1 MKPITLI
8 LMLSLLFSC
17 SEESIETMQDS
28 NVLLLKVD
36 YLTQAFEG
44 GTQIIVDEPISD
56 FDIISSYQAP
66 GDFGGIQLYSANS
79 NTLLFDGT
87 IIWMGL
93 GLMEYPANLKPASSF
108 ETLEEALPLPSAE
121 AFSKVMYDEYAYYP
135 EDMNLATIWSAI
147 DKLAVVKDFR
157 QSNPEA
163 KIQLFLYTPSVGV
176 GDPADWDWM
185 LFLKN
190 WSLNRLTL
198 V

>member
-1 MKPITLI
+1 MKPITFI
-8 LMLSLLFSC
+8 LMLALLFSC
-17 SEESIETMQDS
+17 SEDATEAIDDLQESD
-28 NVLLLKVD
+28 VLMLKVD
-36 YLTQAFEG
+36 FTTHAFEG
-44 GTQIIVDEPISD
+44 GTQIVVAEPSSD
-56 FDIISSYQAP
+56 FDITSSYQAP

-93 GLMEYPANLKPASSF
+93 GLMEYPASIKPASSF

-163 KIQLFLYTPSVGV
+163 KIQLFLYTPSVGI

-190 WSLNRLTL
+190 
-198 V
+198 